1 MSDNED
7 ATVLLTNDGG
17 HESLSEDQQ
26 ASQRLSNNGATIPS
40 DANPKGSSS
49 FLLMSACMAAI
60 GGLLFG
66 YDIGI
71 ISTALPQIKAQ
82 FSLTCFQQEMVVSL
96 MLVGALFAS
105 LVGGSYLD
113 YSVDN
118 WFTLFIFLGGGIC
131 LCQVPS
137 SIKLGAEWQL

>member
-7 ATVLLTNDGG
+7 ATVLLSEGGG
-17 HESLSEDQQ
+17 HECPNDDEEQS
-26 ASQRLSNNGATIPS
+26 SQRLSNNSSTTPTS
-40 DANPKGSSS
+40 ANSKGSSS
-49 FLLMSACMAAI
+49 FLLVSAIVAAL

-71 ISTALPQIKAQ
+71 ISTALPQIKAE

-105 LVGGSYLD
+105 LVGGTPVFVCHLLH
-113 YSVDN
+113 
-118 WFTLFIFLGGGIC
+118 TFLCRLHLI
-131 LCQVPS
+131 
-137 SIKLGAEWQL
+137 